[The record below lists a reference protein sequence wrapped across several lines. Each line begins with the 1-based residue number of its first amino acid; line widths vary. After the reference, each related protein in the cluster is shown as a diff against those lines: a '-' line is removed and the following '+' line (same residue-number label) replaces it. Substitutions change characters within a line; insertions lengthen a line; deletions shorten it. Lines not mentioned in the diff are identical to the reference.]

1 MKGRIATNYHIGLF
15 EWTHFKAL
23 GNANLIFIL
32 VKNVIEKLKLSEN
45 DSFEFKIKDGS
56 TLEGEFQE
64 NDSSPE
70 HDKLS
75 LVKGTVSVYSDNAE
89 KNQVWVVFKCTSG
102 DPFRFREVFDDVVNH
117 HEVQEYLPIKIT
129 TNQE

>member
-1 MKGRIATNYHIGLF
+1 MN
-15 EWTHFKAL
+15 
-23 GNANLIFIL
+23 
-32 VKNVIEKLKLSEN
+32 EK

-56 TLEGEFQE
+56 TFEGEFQMIK
-64 NDSSPE
+64 SSPE
-70 HDKLS
+70 HDELS
-75 LVKGTVSVYSDNAE
+75 LMKGTVSVYSDNVE

-117 HEVQEYLPIKIT
+117 HEVQEYLPKKIT